1 MEGDPDFEVI
11 ATLTLPV
18 YTPAGRPCGFTTT
31 VIAARDEAA
40 MPPLET
46 GTEIQQVGAF
56 AQTGV
61 TV

>member
-1 MEGDPDFEVI
+1 MEGAPDFEVI
-11 ATLTLPV
+11 AVSTLPV
-18 YTPAGRPCGFTTT
+18 YTPGGRLSGLTTT

-40 MPPLET
+40 MLPLET